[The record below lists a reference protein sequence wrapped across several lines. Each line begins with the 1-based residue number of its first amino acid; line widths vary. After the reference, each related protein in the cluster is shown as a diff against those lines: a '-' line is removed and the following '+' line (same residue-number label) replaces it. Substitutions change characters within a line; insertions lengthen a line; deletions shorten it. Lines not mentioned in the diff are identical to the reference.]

1 VGWPGS
7 AFHIETFFQ
16 KFFYHFMA
24 IEQLQPPSIARNVVM
39 VNPIVDLKYQIEE
52 SLLRNFENLSITK

>member
-1 VGWPGS
+1 
-7 AFHIETFFQ
+7 
-16 KFFYHFMA
+16 MA